1 MDAALE
7 LDHPVL
13 FICYIIFFN
22 KIRTYHR
29 YLFIFSRVIS
39 QIYQGYTVYTRG
51 YLKIYRHAV
60 KKNTTYI
67 SSERP
72 YTSKIRSDGLKGR
85 VWRFSKKKTID
96 WFSYNHPANNTWKDC
111 YSYMAKTKS
120 TQENIWV
127 ALSNQKFSKT
137 CYSIKCFWQNLLIW
151 YKWRREWEAT
161 STPTFF
167 QNNIVEI

>member
-1 MDAALE
+1 MLSMDAALE

-85 VWRFSKKKTID
+85 VWRFSKKKQLIDSHITILQIILEKI
-96 WFSYNHPANNTWKDC
+96 AN
-111 YSYMAKTKS
+111 
-120 TQENIWV
+120 
-127 ALSNQKFSKT
+127 
-137 CYSIKCFWQNLLIW
+137 LIW
-151 YKWRREWEAT
+151 QKQNQHKKTFELPCRTRNFQKPAT
-161 STPTFF
+161 PSNVSDKTY
-167 QNNIVEI
+167 

>member
-1 MDAALE
+1 MSMLSMDAALE

-60 KKNTTYI
+60 KKKYHVHIVRKAIYEQN
-67 SSERP
+67 SFRWAE
-72 YTSKIRSDGLKGR
+72 G
-85 VWRFSKKKTID
+85 
-96 WFSYNHPANNTWKDC
+96 
-111 YSYMAKTKS
+111 KS
-120 TQENIWV
+120 L
-127 ALSNQKFSKT
+127 A
-137 CYSIKCFWQNLLIW
+137 
-151 YKWRREWEAT
+151 
-161 STPTFF
+161 F
-167 QNNIVEI
+167 Q